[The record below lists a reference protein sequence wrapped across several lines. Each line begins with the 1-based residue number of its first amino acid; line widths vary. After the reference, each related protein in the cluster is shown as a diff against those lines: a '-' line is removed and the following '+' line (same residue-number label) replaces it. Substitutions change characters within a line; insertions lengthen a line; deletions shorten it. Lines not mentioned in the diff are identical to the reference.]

1 MKNDDYKVL
10 KTPEEMTKEEKAE
23 NNVSDYVED
32 GTGDSFSVYTFLY
45 SLGAV
50 IGYAFFTILFGL
62 AGLGG
67 LGLFGK
73 VDNSTTRVICLVF
86 GLFSILIGY
95 KCVQAT
101 KEMIKMFKKRDKNK
115 PFVITIGNIGYALI
129 TIPISLLIICVF
141 VSIFTNNELAI
152 KFLNNSP
159 LILMVC
165 GLLGAILIYVDVGLD
180 MAHKNNVIIGK
191 KK

>member
-67 LGLFGK
+67 LGLFGS

>member
-32 GTGDSFSVYTFLY
+32 GIGDSFSVYTFLY

-67 LGLFGK
+67 LGLFGS